1 MWNQVLT
8 VIMQHTKESLRDS
21 NKPEMKII
29 AELWIVVTMELKP
42 VLDLWFSDTINKF
55 IWTSPKRDDRYNI
68 CVVICTVLACIS
80 FNLSHI
86 ELCSQSIIYKG
97 KIDWFRIFMMSTII
111 YYITLNHTERTNKL
125 CYLHTE
131 YSIFIFISNL
141 VSNVPI
147 SDVVSTL
154 SLHISDVV
162 STFFIAFWCTGMHH
176 KANICLFL
184 HK

>member
-80 FNLSHI
+80 FNLSNI

-162 STFFIAFWCTGMHH
+162 STLFIAFWCTGMHH